1 MTSAGTITTIAGGA
15 TKGSSGDGGPASSAL
30 LSSPYFI
37 AVDQRGNVY
46 FSDAGNNRVREI
58 LNKPPTAS
66 FSVSTTSGRAPLA
79 VGFDGSSLDGPGRSS
94 LRLRVGLRRRRE
106 GPRADRQHT
115 YAKAGTYTANLT
127 VTDDSGATGGTSK
140 TITVTAPAAPPK
152 LTVTSYT
159 IGRAHAGGSFT
170 VSMLVKSSGKRVR
183 GALACT
189 AKLNGKTL
197 PVSRRG
203 VAGNGNATCAWSLPR
218 SSVGEHL
225 AGSITET
232 YKGVKVTRSFS
243 VNVL

>member
-1 MTSAGTITTIAGGA
+1 M
-15 TKGSSGDGGPASSAL
+15 
-30 LSSPYFI
+30 
-37 AVDQRGNVY
+37 
-46 FSDAGNNRVREI
+46 
-58 LNKPPTAS
+58 
-66 FSVSTTSGRAPLA
+66 STTSGRAPLA
-79 VGFDGSSLDGPGRSS
+79 VGFDGSASTDPDGQVSVYAWDFGD
-94 LRLRVGLRRRRE
+94 GAKAF
-106 GPRADRQHT
+106 GPTARHT